1 MRPLAVFAHGVLR
14 FLLDGVI
21 WHNVESALP
30 ERGVLL
36 RAGIKRWC
44 VFGARGTSKCKHRRS
59 GFDTFVVCQQE
70 IGEWARFGQM
80 NVGDEVFR
88 GPVFCG
94 PGSVAL

>member
-14 FLLDGVI
+14 FVLDGVI

-30 ERGVLL
+30 EPGVLL

-59 GFDTFVVCQQE
+59 GFDTFCRMSARL
-70 IGEWARFGQM
+70 GEWARFGQM
-80 NVGDEVFR
+80 NVGDEVSGAPFFAVR
-88 GPVFCG
+88 
-94 PGSVAL
+94 AQ